1 MSDTREKHEYIAR
14 LNKALKI
21 RASIER
27 ASALRTD
34 DYGPDRML
42 AAAQQ
47 WGDPQ
52 WAIVCQW
59 AVVPEASELT
69 RALVLRLLRERAA
82 SSARC
87 AEAGGHYRDNQD
99 LCHACGV
106 GAAS

>member
-1 MSDTREKHEYIAR
+1 MSDNREKHEYIAR

-27 ASALRTD
+27 ASAIRTD

-42 AAAQQ
+42 DAARA

-59 AVVPEASELT
+59 AGVPEASDLT
-69 RALVLRLLRERAA
+69 RDLVLDLLRERVA

-87 AEAGGHYRDNQD
+87 TSKGGH
-99 LCHACGV
+99 L
-106 GAAS
+106 